1 MVLKLLLFG
10 LFIAV
15 CFGCIL
21 LLGNDDPDSSLAK
34 NRFSRQS
41 KDDAMRADIR
51 RLQARVDVLES
62 LVRKPGQPNGH
73 SPSA

>member
-1 MVLKLLLFG
+1 MLLKLLLFG

-21 LLGNDDPDSSLAK
+21 LLGNDDPDGPLANGPFK
-34 NRFSRQS
+34 RQS
-41 KDDAMRADIR
+41 KDDALRADIQ

-62 LVRKPGQPNGH
+62 LIRN
-73 SPSA
+73 S